1 MGYQNERIPGETPV
15 YQLDYNTFQIQKIKT
30 TGDKPGWIS
39 KHKAKFQQPSQIYI
53 RGGKIQT
60 QKDYIDNPVDYILDL
75 TNFEW
80 SRINP

>member
-1 MGYQNERIPGETPV
+1 MNQRFPNETPV
-15 YQLDYNTFQIQKIKT
+15 YRLNCDTFQIEKITT

-39 KHKAKFQQPSQIYI
+39 RHKAKFQQPCQIYI
-53 RGGKIQT
+53 SGGKIQT
-60 QKDYIDNPVDYILDL
+60 QKDYIDDPVDYILNL